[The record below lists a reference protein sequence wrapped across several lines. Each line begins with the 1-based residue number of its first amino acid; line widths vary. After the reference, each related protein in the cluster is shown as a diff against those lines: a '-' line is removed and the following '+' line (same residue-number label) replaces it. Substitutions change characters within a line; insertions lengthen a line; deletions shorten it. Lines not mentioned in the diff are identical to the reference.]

1 MPFAMMNHPLT
12 ALSRLFLSL
21 ALPFFVAGCSAFNCT
36 PLEKHLGAEKNLINL
51 AAQIAEELT
60 RQANPP
66 LVPLQTELPILTTTF
81 VNNNDLKE
89 TSRFGRI
96 LQEHLTSRLVQL
108 NFSVQEIKLRE
119 TLLMREQSGEIMLSR
134 NMQDLSGQKSLSPQA
149 IVVGTYSHTDRVM
162 YISARLINPK
172 DRNIIS
178 STDYRLCMDDNV
190 LAMFGLQRQ
199 GAGGGD
205 EISPPRESLLDAIFY

>member
-1 MPFAMMNHPLT
+1 MMHLPVIVFF
-12 ALSRLFLSL
+12 RLFVSL
-21 ALPFFVAGCSAFNCT
+21 LFLVFFSGCSTFNCI
-36 PLEKHLGAEKNLINL
+36 PLKKDLCGEDNLIVL
-51 AAQIAEELT
+51 AGKIADDLT
-60 RQANPP
+60 QSAMPP
-66 LVPLQTELPILTTTF
+66 LLPLQPDLPILTTTF

-96 LQEHLTSRLVQL
+96 LQEHVTSRLVQL
-108 NFSVQEIKLRE
+108 TYSVQELKLRE

-134 NMQDLSGQKSLSPQA
+134 NLQEITKQTQSPQA
-149 IVVGTYSHTDRVM
+149 ILVGTYSYTDRVM

-190 LAMFGLQRQ
+190 LAMFGLKRQ
-199 GAGGGD
+199 SSGSVSGSGEEVA
-205 EISPPRESLLDAIFY
+205 PPRESWLDTLFY